1 MGYYEVEFITMDGNE
16 VTRDF
21 KHFNDENEAKQ
32 FFNDLKSDPEIVRI
46 KRTELFKGDGKN
58 YLGGSEGR
66 DRFVNKEPEMH
77 RLFLNSR
84 LGDKRFVDEDYF
96 AYMKRKKQARNEF
109 LQLNEMKPGD
119 EQDIAQKR
127 FDRLTKSEQTK
138 LLQIMKMMDSEKKK
152 TTKEAKD
159 AFSGYFSKTN
169 LGQMIIDAEEILASG
184 MQNGEPL
191 DNETEMLVRQELERL
206 KQLYIDNHGYTGM
219 MATAEPNNKKEKVMK
234 FLKSKKTYREN
245 MNLESIYEDL
255 KENEGQ
261 GKTISLYPFYNE
273 ELAQK
278 LFAMGINDGYDWD
291 DFLVK
296 KLGGLSGGYW
306 EGDPEGD
313 GTMMYNVKEPLYS
326 ELKNGIKILLKRI
339 MTDTLEE
346 GQLNEWT
353 LGYDYPND
361 PDGEC
366 VSNGYVDF
374 DITFAVKGWPSG
386 RETVPASE
394 FEAFV
399 KEANAAITDYFKK
412 QGAIQNLD
420 IKNSLTLGDEYKDFD
435 KEGDNYS
442 FGSFA
447 WKIQGD
453 VEGIAAMEDEVIKE
467 IAPKVKE
474 LAQNIQKYTWLDPS
488 KIMIDDVESDLEY
501 TC

>member
-1 MGYYEVEFITMDGNE
+1 
-16 VTRDF
+16 
-21 KHFNDENEAKQ
+21 
-32 FFNDLKSDPEIVRI
+32 
-46 KRTELFKGDGKN
+46 
-58 YLGGSEGR
+58 
-66 DRFVNKEPEMH
+66 
-77 RLFLNSR
+77 
-84 LGDKRFVDEDYF
+84 
-96 AYMKRKKQARNEF
+96 
-109 LQLNEMKPGD
+109 
-119 EQDIAQKR
+119 
-127 FDRLTKSEQTK
+127 
-138 LLQIMKMMDSEKKK
+138 
-152 TTKEAKD
+152 
-159 AFSGYFSKTN
+159 
-169 LGQMIIDAEEILASG
+169 
-184 MQNGEPL
+184 
-191 DNETEMLVRQELERL
+191 
-206 KQLYIDNHGYTGM
+206 
-219 MATAEPNNKKEKVMK
+219 
-234 FLKSKKTYREN
+234 
-245 MNLESIYEDL
+245 
-255 KENEGQ
+255 
-261 GKTISLYPFYNE
+261 
-273 ELAQK
+273 
-278 LFAMGINDGYDWD
+278 MGIKDGYDWD

-353 LGYDYPND
+353 LGYDYPSD

-399 KEANAAITDYFKK
+399 KEANTAITDYFKK

>member
-1 MGYYEVEFITMDGNE
+1 MAYYEVEFITMDGNE

-46 KRTELFKGDGKN
+46 ERTELFKGDGKN

-109 LQLNEMKPGD
+109 LQINEMKPGD

-159 AFSGYFSKTN
+159 AFSGYFSKAN

-245 MNLESIYEDL
+245 MNLESIYENL

-278 LFAMGINDGYDWD
+278 LFAMGINDGNDWD

-296 KLGGLSGGYW
+296 KLGGYW
-306 EGDPEGD
+306 VGDPEGD
-313 GTMMYNVKEPLYS
+313 GTMMYNVQEPLYS
-326 ELKNGIKILLKRI
+326 ELRDKIKVLLKRI

-346 GQLNEWT
+346 GFLTDDRYILYYTNK
-353 LGYDYPND
+353 N
-361 PDGEC
+361 GEEK
-366 VSNGYVDF
+366 SIGFISTY
-374 DITFAVKGWPSG
+374 
-386 RETVPASE
+386 
-394 FEAFV
+394 
-399 KEANAAITDYFKK
+399 NA
-412 QGAIQNLD
+412 
-420 IKNSLTLGDEYKDFD
+420 
-435 KEGDNYS
+435 
-442 FGSFA
+442 
-447 WKIQGD
+447 
-453 VEGIAAMEDEVIKE
+453 EDEFYRLMDDENIVSARIDYVYTKSGKPE
-467 IAPKVKE
+467 LSMEFTRDESGEADVKFG
-474 LAQNIQKYTWLDPS
+474 
-488 KIMIDDVESDLEY
+488 
-501 TC
+501 

>member
-1 MGYYEVEFITMDGNE
+1 MAYYEVEFITMDGNE

-32 FFNDLKSDPEIVRI
+32 FFNDLKSNPEIVRI

-96 AYMKRKKQARNEF
+96 AYMKRLKSARNEF

-159 AFSGYFSKTN
+159 AFSGYFSKAN

-234 FLKSKKTYREN
+234 FLKSKKAYREG
-245 MNLESIYEDL
+245 MNLESIYEDI
-255 KENEGQ
+255 KEGE

-296 KLGGLSGGYW
+296 KLGGYW
-306 EGDPEGD
+306 EGDAEGD
-313 GTMMYNVKEPLYS
+313 GTMMYNVQEPLYS
-326 ELKNGIKILLKRI
+326 ELRDKIKVLLKRI

-346 GQLNEWT
+346 GFLTDDRYILYYTNK
-353 LGYDYPND
+353 N
-361 PDGEC
+361 GEEN
-366 VSNGYVDF
+366 SIGFISTY
-374 DITFAVKGWPSG
+374 
-386 RETVPASE
+386 
-394 FEAFV
+394 
-399 KEANAAITDYFKK
+399 NA
-412 QGAIQNLD
+412 
-420 IKNSLTLGDEYKDFD
+420 
-435 KEGDNYS
+435 
-442 FGSFA
+442 
-447 WKIQGD
+447 
-453 VEGIAAMEDEVIKE
+453 EDEFYRLMDDENIVSARIDYVYTKDGK
-467 IAPKVKE
+467 PKLSMEFTRDESGEADVKFG
-474 LAQNIQKYTWLDPS
+474 
-488 KIMIDDVESDLEY
+488 
-501 TC
+501 

>member
-1 MGYYEVEFITMDGNE
+1 MSYYEVEFITMDGNE

-21 KHFNDENEAKQ
+21 RHFNDENEAKQ

-46 KRTELFKGDGKN
+46 ERTELFKGDGKN

-96 AYMKRKKQARNEF
+96 AYMKRKKSARNEF

-219 MATAEPNNKKEKVMK
+219 MATADPSLKEPDAKKEKLMK
-234 FLKSKKTYREN
+234 FLKSKKAYREN
-245 MNLESIYEDL
+245 MNLESIYEKLNEEKMSKFKVGQTVKYKGAGEEKEGEIEKIDGIYLKLKDGGTIPYQSVL
-255 KENEGQ
+255 KENEDE

-278 LFAMGINDGYDWD
+278 LFAMGIKDGYDWD
-291 DFLVK
+291 EFLGK
-296 KLGGLSGGYW
+296 KLGGLSSGYW

-313 GTMMYNVKEPLYS
+313 GTMMYNVKEPLYT
-326 ELKNGIKILLKRI
+326 ELRDKIKVLLKQI
-339 MTDTLEE
+339 MAGHFDDYE
-346 GQLNEWT
+346 G
-353 LGYDYPND
+353 
-361 PDGEC
+361 
-366 VSNGYVDF
+366 
-374 DITFAVKGWPSG
+374 
-386 RETVPASE
+386 
-394 FEAFV
+394 
-399 KEANAAITDYFKK
+399 
-412 QGAIQNLD
+412 
-420 IKNSLTLGDEYKDFD
+420 
-435 KEGDNYS
+435 
-442 FGSFA
+442 
-447 WKIQGD
+447 
-453 VEGIAAMEDEVIKE
+453 
-467 IAPKVKE
+467 
-474 LAQNIQKYTWLDPS
+474 
-488 KIMIDDVESDLEY
+488 
-501 TC
+501 

>member
-21 KHFNDENEAKQ
+21 RHFNDENESKQ

-46 KRTELFKGDGKN
+46 GRTELFKGDGKN

-66 DRFVNKEPEMH
+66 DRFVNTEPEMH

-96 AYMKRKKQARNEF
+96 VYMKRKKQARNEF
-109 LQLNEMKPGD
+109 LQNPINEMKPGD
-119 EQDIAQKR
+119 PEDIAQKR
-127 FDRLTKSEQTK
+127 FNRLSKSEQTK

-152 TTKEAKD
+152 GMKENIDRKI
-159 AFSGYFSKTN
+159 K
-169 LGQMIIDAEEILASG
+169 DAEEILDSG

-206 KQLYIDNHGYTGM
+206 KKIKDY
-219 MATAEPNNKKEKVMK
+219 NKNYYLIK
-234 FLKSKKTYREN
+234 FLKSKKAYREN
-245 MNLESIYEDL
+245 MNLESIYEDI
-255 KENEGQ
+255 KE
-261 GKTISLYPFYNE
+261 K
-273 ELAQK
+273 
-278 LFAMGINDGYDWD
+278 
-291 DFLVK
+291 V
-296 KLGGLSGGYW
+296 
-306 EGDPEGD
+306 
-313 GTMMYNVKEPLYS
+313 
-326 ELKNGIKILLKRI
+326 LLKRI

-394 FEAFV
+394 FKAFV
-399 KEANAAITDYFKK
+399 KEANTAITDYFKK

-453 VEGIAAMEDEVIKE
+453 AEGIAAMEDEVIKA

-474 LAQNIQKYTWLDPS
+474 LTQNIQKYTWLDPS

>member
-1 MGYYEVEFITMDGNE
+1 MKYYEVEFVEMDGNE

-21 KHFNDENEAKQ
+21 RHFNDENEAKQ
-32 FFNDLKSDPEIVRI
+32 FFNDLKGNPEIVRI

-84 LGDKRFVDEDYF
+84 LGDKRFVDKDYMT
-96 AYMKRKKQARNEF
+96 YVKRKKQARNEF
-109 LQLNEMKPGD
+109 LQNPINEMKPGD
-119 EQDIAQKR
+119 PEDIAQKR
-127 FDRLTKSEQTK
+127 FNRLSKSEQEK
-138 LLQIMKMMDSEKKK
+138 LLQIAKMMYDEKKK
-152 TTKEAKD
+152 GMKEATSLEEIHKDIMEVDKEEEKIRKEFDRIKRPSQDEVND
-159 AFSGYFSKTN
+159 AFEKFNREAHYLNDKPVGEW
-169 LGQMIIDAEEILASG
+169 DAYDMSNWKSILRKDGKIMES
-184 MQNGEPL
+184 
-191 DNETEMLVRQELERL
+191 
-206 KQLYIDNHGYTGM
+206 
-219 MATAEPNNKKEKVMK
+219 
-234 FLKSKKTYREN
+234 
-245 MNLESIYEDL
+245 MNLESIYEDI
-255 KENEGQ
+255 KEDE

-273 ELAQK
+273 KLAQK
-278 LFAMGINDGYDWD
+278 LFAMGIKDGYDWD
-291 DFLVK
+291 KFLDK
-296 KLGGLSGGYW
+296 KLGGYW

-313 GTMMYNVKEPLYS
+313 GTMMYNVQEPLYS
-326 ELKNGIKILLKRI
+326 ELKDRIKVLLKRI

-399 KEANAAITDYFKK
+399 KEANTAITDYFKK